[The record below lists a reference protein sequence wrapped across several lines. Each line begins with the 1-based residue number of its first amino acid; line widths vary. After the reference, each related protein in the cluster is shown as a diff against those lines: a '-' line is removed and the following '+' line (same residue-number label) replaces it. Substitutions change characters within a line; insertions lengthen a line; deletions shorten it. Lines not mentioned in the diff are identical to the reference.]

1 MKKLT
6 ETIQKNIFGFYISSS
21 YATGKCNMKMGKK
34 MKSKERNSNTNL
46 KLLKS
51 EKHENKLN
59 AKGTVEERQD
69 YNICQQK
76 LTSSS

>member
-1 MKKLT
+1 
-6 ETIQKNIFGFYISSS
+6 
-21 YATGKCNMKMGKK
+21 MKMGKK